1 MKLKMVKEMKN
12 EGRTYQLYTLGKYEV
27 DVTTFESG
35 YASIKVSKDW
45 KEEYLPEIYER
56 NNGFAIQTTSYGSLQ
71 TEELKKVIAGYEY
84 AMEAVEILNRE
95 FSNK

>member
-1 MKLKMVKEMKN
+1 MKLKMVN
-12 EGRTYQLYTLGKYEV
+12 EVKSKGKTYRGYELGLYEV
-27 DVTTFESG
+27 EETIFESG
-35 YASIKVSKDW
+35 YASIRVSKDW

-71 TEELKKVIAGYEY
+71 AEELKKVIAGYEY

-95 FSNK
+95 FGNK